1 MSLERTLY
9 ETMLRMRMV
18 EETIAAIYPDR
29 EIRSPTHLYIGQE
42 GVAAGVCAALGRQ
55 DVVAA
60 NYRSHGWY
68 LAKGGSLRAMVD
80 ELFGRATGCSGGW
93 GGSMHLIDVDA
104 GVMGTSAIVGGG
116 MSHAVGSALADRI
129 LGRAQ
134 VSVAVFGDGA
144 VEEGPWHECLNFASL
159 KRLPVVF
166 VCENNLWAAFSPL
179 KDRQPPV
186 EIHERMKAYGIP
198 SELVDGN
205 DALAVHRAAAV
216 AADRARRGHG
226 PSLIECS
233 TYRWLEHCGP
243 NDDVAQGFRPA
254 EELEGWKARC
264 PILRMRSLVTD
275 EEDRSIRAA
284 VMREIEDALAHARGA
299 PWPESSWK
307 PAYYEV

>member
-1 MSLERTLY
+1 
-9 ETMLRMRMV
+9 
-18 EETIAAIYPDR
+18 
-29 EIRSPTHLYIGQE
+29 
-42 GVAAGVCAALGRQ
+42 
-55 DVVAA
+55 
-60 NYRSHGWY
+60 
-68 LAKGGSLRAMVD
+68 
-80 ELFGRATGCSGGW
+80 
-93 GGSMHLIDVDA
+93 
-104 GVMGTSAIVGGG
+104 
-116 MSHAVGSALADRI
+116 
-129 LGRAQ
+129 
-134 VSVAVFGDGA
+134 
-144 VEEGPWHECLNFASL
+144 
-159 KRLPVVF
+159 
-166 VCENNLWAAFSPL
+166 
-179 KDRQPPV
+179 
-186 EIHERMKAYGIP
+186 MKAYGIP

-284 VMREIEDALAHARGA
+284 VMREIEDALAHARRA
-299 PWPESSWK
+299 PWPEPSWK